1 MKRQKILIRV
11 LNFFL
16 IGILIGGCTFPVTTS
31 DEFDVFFGRPSR
43 GDVIMVGETFD
54 LLANGVS
61 TAGDVSRVL
70 YFANGRLIGEAPN
83 RASST
88 IVASFR
94 WTPSEAG
101 QYTLQ
106 LAAQRGSEY
115 AYSSTITVCVLPFQI
130 APDHPFDIYA
140 HGYDGNCIIPE
151 RSITGTSGPIVV
163 TTASSSPQSI
173 TYVPDFFS
181 RCLDQ
186 TRIINFKFYLE
197 DPNDDIVFATID
209 LRMNP
214 SLGGRINGETTLA
227 LTRIGGSSPIS
238 KLFAGS
244 MDMHIYF
251 TRSLTNPTTGEGLS
265 GDLIWRA
272 RAFNRS
278 GEIIL
283 EEGPFTIP
291 VTPTLCDG
299 AAPTASMPPT
309 ETPAVEIE
317 PQFTSTPASAID
329 CPPGTYYSD
338 ITNKCYQIAI
348 PTATKKG
355 NDGDNVNVCS
365 QYDSANTCIAG
376 GCTYNY
382 NTKSCE

>member
-1 MKRQKILIRV
+1 MKKQKILIRF

-16 IGILIGGCTFPVTTS
+16 ISILIGGCTFPTTIS
-31 DEFDVFFGRPSR
+31 EDFNVFFGRPNN

-54 LLANGVS
+54 LLANGIS

-83 RASST
+83 RAGST

-101 QYTLQ
+101 PYTLQ

-115 AYSSTITVCVLPFQI
+115 AYSSTIKVCVLPFQI
-130 APDHPFDIYA
+130 APGHPTDIYA
-140 HGYDGNCIIPE
+140 HGYEGDCIIPE
-151 RSITGTSGPIVV
+151 RSATGSGPIVV

-173 TYVPDFFS
+173 TYVPQFFD
-181 RCLDQ
+181 RCPDQ
-186 TRIINFKFYLE
+186 THIINFKFYLE

-214 SLGGRINGETTLA
+214 ALGGRINGETTLA
-227 LTRIGGSSPIS
+227 LTRIGGSSPTS

-244 MDMHIYF
+244 MDLHIYF
-251 TRSLTNPTTGEGLS
+251 TRSLTDPATETGLS

-278 GEIIL
+278 GEIIV

-299 AAPTASMPPT
+299 TSPTATMPPT
-309 ETPAVEIE
+309 ETPTAEIE
-317 PQFTSTPASAID
+317 QQFTPTPASAIQ

-355 NDGDNVNVCS
+355 DNGGNVNTCS
-365 QYDSANTCIAG
+365 QYDSANACIAA